1 MLPHLLIC
9 TIFIGSWILYANLIE
24 KKENKNEIAQ

>member
-9 TIFIGSWILYANLIE
+9 TSFIGLWILYAALIE
-24 KKENKNEIAQ
+24 KKENNNEIAQ